1 MAIQCIYD
9 LRQLKYKKKMA
20 RLQTRLQE
28 RNEAIYAEFRQ
39 LAKEGGSKTAIYEHI
54 GKKYEMTSFAVFQ
67 LVRRKALKEATKQ
80 N

>member
-1 MAIQCIYD
+1 
-9 LRQLKYKKKMA
+9 MA
-20 RLQTRLQE
+20 RLLTRLQE

-80 N
+80 KLNVQRTCHQNLI